1 MGEREEEGAEGEAE
15 SAAGASGEDE
25 RGEECWEA
33 EARERDWVEAK
44 GSAEGR
50 GEAEAAAEDL
60 APEGRETAEA
70 AATAPEIRD

>member
-1 MGEREEEGAEGEAE
+1 M
-15 SAAGASGEDE
+15 
-25 RGEECWEA
+25 ECWEV
-33 EARERDWVEAK
+33 EPREPGSVEAK